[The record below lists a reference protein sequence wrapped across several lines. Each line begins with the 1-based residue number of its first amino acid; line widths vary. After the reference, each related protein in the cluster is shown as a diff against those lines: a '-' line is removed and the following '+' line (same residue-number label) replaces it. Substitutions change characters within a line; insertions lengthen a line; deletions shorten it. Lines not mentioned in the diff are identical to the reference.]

1 MQDKNHNAQG
11 STGRHLLKVHL
22 VGGLAC
28 AIIAGASIYFAMNSV
43 SKRHGL
49 FLSARH
55 ELANTKSILNASI
68 EEHSR
73 LTSQIKILEAQ
84 TANQVQLV
92 SIKMLNSRTAEIVA
106 LAETVGIRIDSLQ
119 PGEKISDKRVPVQ
132 PLDFIGTAQADD
144 VFAFLG
150 LLGDQMPDIHIHA
163 FEMVNDSPDTI
174 NVQVNMQMYWFVDP
188 AGEM

>member
-1 MQDKNHNAQG
+1 MQDKIHNSQS
-11 STGRHLLKVHL
+11 STGKHLFKVHL
-22 VGGLAC
+22 IGGLLC
-28 AIIAGASIYFAMNSV
+28 VVIAASSIYFAMSSV

-68 EEHSR
+68 QEHSG
-73 LTSQIKILEAQ
+73 LTNRIKMLKEQ
-84 TANQVQLV
+84 TALQVRLV
-92 SIKMLNSRTAEIVA
+92 SIGQLNSRTAEIVA

-132 PLDFIGTAQADD
+132 PLDFVGTAQADD

-150 LLGDQMPDIHIHA
+150 LLSDQMPDIHIHT
-163 FEMVNDSPDTI
+163 FELVNDSPDSSI
-174 NVQVNMQMYWFVDP
+174 VQVNMQMYWFVDP